1 MGSWSWW
8 WIMHIEERRNYV
20 QGLLWRGIK
29 KKETAES
36 HVKENQNKLN
46 TQKEMQVTMIRNLP
60 KQTNTNNT
68 RKNSKLTTRSC
79 VFFVS
84 EENKEQWQRWIGL
97 ALFWV
102 TDARIPGNYSADPW
116 QSAHATFYGGSDASD
131 TMVGAYGYGN
141 LYRQGYG
148 MNTAAH
154 FDLAMPMFLKIAEYR
169 AGIVPVSYRR
179 VPCRKKG
186 GIRFTLNGFR
196 YSAAAPNPRLV
207 EDLVAAVKTACGIKV
222 AGT

>member
-1 MGSWSWW
+1 
-8 WIMHIEERRNYV
+8 
-20 QGLLWRGIK
+20 
-29 KKETAES
+29 
-36 HVKENQNKLN
+36 
-46 TQKEMQVTMIRNLP
+46 
-60 KQTNTNNT
+60 
-68 RKNSKLTTRSC
+68 
-79 VFFVS
+79 
-84 EENKEQWQRWIGL
+84 
-97 ALFWV
+97 
-102 TDARIPGNYSADPW
+102 
-116 QSAHATFYGGSDASD
+116 
-131 TMVGAYGYGN
+131 MVGAYGYGN
-141 LYRQGYG
+141 LYSQGYG

-222 AGT
+222 AVVKSIRALRSPGKLCINLWRGSAYRICKLQTAASAVGCGWMWLSEKLNNRKSDGGMTGDVCYRFCKLSKSLDFIQHAAKFGRVLELSGKWIALIKISVLSGV

>member
-1 MGSWSWW
+1 
-8 WIMHIEERRNYV
+8 
-20 QGLLWRGIK
+20 
-29 KKETAES
+29 
-36 HVKENQNKLN
+36 
-46 TQKEMQVTMIRNLP
+46 
-60 KQTNTNNT
+60 
-68 RKNSKLTTRSC
+68 
-79 VFFVS
+79 
-84 EENKEQWQRWIGL
+84 
-97 ALFWV
+97 
-102 TDARIPGNYSADPW
+102 
-116 QSAHATFYGGSDASD
+116 
-131 TMVGAYGYGN
+131 MVGAYGYGN
-141 LYRQGYG
+141 LYSQGYG

-222 AGT
+222 AAYRICKLQTAASAVGCGWMWLSEKLNNRKSDGGMTGDVCYRFCKLSKSLDFIQHAAKFGRVLELSGKWIALIKISVLSGV